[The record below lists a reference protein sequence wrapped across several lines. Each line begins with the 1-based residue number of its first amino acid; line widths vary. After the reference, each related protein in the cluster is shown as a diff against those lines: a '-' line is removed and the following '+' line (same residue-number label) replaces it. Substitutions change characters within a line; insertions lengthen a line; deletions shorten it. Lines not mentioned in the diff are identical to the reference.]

1 MLSMERI
8 SSVSATVDYFE
19 EDDYYLTEEDEPDR
33 VTEFDDELEN
43 AASTAQASDD
53 AMAGP
58 RDASS
63 SQTRGRRTKPQP
75 ETQRPATGPL
85 SAPSP
90 GSKPAPTRVSRE
102 DDPAERSA
110 GEWYGRGAHALGL
123 QGRVQRSQFRGVL
136 RGQLPGGARI
146 RSGRSGGSEHTP
158 GWDLTFSAPKSVSI
172 VAEVTQDK
180 RIFEAHRTAVHE
192 ALQWVER
199 HAVVY
204 RKRTLTGRRQ
214 VNSQSLVAAL
224 FQHHSSRA
232 LDPDLHTHAVVANAT
247 QREDGRWVAV
257 HSHALYLHKMAAG
270 VVYRAALARELQ
282 RAGYAITRT
291 ARGLF
296 ELAGVPE
303 KLLDYFAK
311 RRAQIEKW
319 LEKKK
324 AHGAKAASKGARAT
338 REPKR
343 KEPLAELRA
352 QWLRASL
359 QHHFDPR
366 TLVEAAHSAGPR
378 SPNTAFNAPE
388 VTRDAVQAVAD
399 REAVFPHFQVV
410 KEALERGLGAVDVAS
425 VEAELATLKAAKSI
439 ETVIAEAGQEWLT
452 PRAHS
457 QEARVLRVMKAGQG
471 AVPAITTER
480 AARKALSKLQAGE
493 SRPLNTDQATTAVF
507 LLSTKDRIVGVIGR
521 PGAGKTTMLKRTREI
536 GVSKG
541 YLWIGMAPNAE
552 AARTLGHETGM
563 PVSTLHKHMARVR
576 SDLARMTQANRLSQ
590 MLIRRQYATQ
600 VWVVDE
606 ASQMGNT
613 IMTTLTF
620 AADRL
625 GARLILVG
633 DPKGQLPSIQAGPP
647 MRLMI
652 DNGMRHARLDEIIR
666 QKKYPVHKQAIKALA
681 DDQVPRALQLLSGDI
696 RQYDD
701 PEKRLAA
708 LLSAYRSLSFEDAQK
723 TLILTT
729 RNQDKT
735 LLTRAIR
742 NVLRARGRLSG
753 EKPLAQL
760 KRVFGSPM
768 DRKMADLY
776 EAPLRKETIHN
787 PSAPPGEPP
796 EVIEKR
802 AETFVYF
809 SADAP
814 EIGVTRG
821 EYLKVNSV
829 NRDNNTVS
837 LYREGPKTESFI
849 WDPREVPGRTRRV
862 ELFHLEEEATV
873 APGEVIRWT
882 KNDADLRLNNGQPLK
897 VITVTRDTL
906 TVETDDGRQIPLD
919 RSARNAQH
927 WDHAYVST
935 VFSGQGKT
943 SKNALVNVDSEDRAL
958 LNRKSFLVAVSRHEA
973 ELAVFAD
980 DKQQLEKVLV
990 AQRGDKTSAVESRKA
1005 TRLTRALMLLESIG
1019 ADWVQSALRLQRAPR
1034 STGRQR

>member
-1 MLSMERI
+1 MLSMGRI
-8 SSVSATVDYFE
+8 TSVSATVNYFE
-19 EDDYYLTEEDEPDR
+19 EDDYYLTEEDEPELL
-33 VTEFDDELEN
+33 TEFGDELEN
-43 AASTAQASDD
+43 AADTAQASADPG
-53 AMAGP
+53 AGP
-58 RDASS
+58 RDTSS
-63 SQTRGRRTKPQP
+63 SRTRGRRTKPQP
-75 ETQRPATGPL
+75 ETNRPATGPM
-85 SAPSP
+85 SAPIP
-90 GSKPAPTRVSRE
+90 GGKPPRASGE
-102 DDPAERSA
+102 DHPAERST
-110 GEWYGRGAHALGL
+110 GEWYGRGAQALGL
-123 QGRVQRSQFRGVL
+123 QGKVQRSQFHSVL
-136 RGQLPGGARI
+136 MGQLPDGSRI
-146 RSGRSGGSEHTP
+146 RSGDSKHTP

-172 VAEVTQDK
+172 VAEVTKDK

-204 RKRTLTGRRQ
+204 RKRSFNTRRQ

-247 QREDGRWVAV
+247 QREDGDWVAV

-270 VVYRAALARELQ
+270 LVYRAALARDLQ
-282 RAGYAITRT
+282 RAGYSITRT

-303 KLLDYFAK
+303 KLLDSFAK

-319 LEKKK
+319 MQKKK
-324 AHGAKAASKGARAT
+324 AHGAKAASNGALAT
-338 REPKR
+338 REPKQE
-343 KEPLAELRA
+343 KPLAELRA
-352 QWLRASL
+352 QWLRDSL
-359 QHHFDPR
+359 QHGFYPR
-366 TLVEAAHSAGPR
+366 TLTEAALNAGP
-378 SPNTAFNAPE
+378 STPNGAFNAPD

-425 VEAELATLKAAKSI
+425 VEAQLAALKAAKSI
-439 ETVIAEAGQEWLT
+439 EAVIGEAGQEWLT
-452 PRAHS
+452 ARAHS
-457 QEARVLRVMKAGQG
+457 QETRVLRVMKAGQG
-471 AVPAITTER
+471 AVPAITTAR
-480 AARKALSKLQAGE
+480 AARKALSKLQAGD

-507 LLSTKDRIVGVIGR
+507 LLTTKDRIVGVIGR

-541 YLWIGMAPNAE
+541 YLWVGMAPNAE
-552 AARTLGHETGM
+552 AARTLGKETGM
-563 PVSTLHKHMARVR
+563 PVATVHKHMARVR
-576 SDLARMTQANRLSQ
+576 SDLARMTKAHRLTQAV
-590 MLIRRQYATQ
+590 IRRQYANH

-606 ASQMGNT
+606 ASQMSNT
-613 IMTTLTF
+613 IMSSLTF

-633 DPKGQLPSIQAGPP
+633 DPTGQLPAIQAGPP

-652 DNGMRHARLDEIIR
+652 DNGMRYERLDDIRR
-666 QKKYPVHKQAIKALA
+666 QKKHPHHKQAIKHLA
-681 DDQVPRALQLLSGDI
+681 DDRVPDALKLLDREI
-696 RQYDD
+696 RQFDD
-701 PEKRLAA
+701 LDKRLGA

-735 LLTRAIR
+735 LLTRAVR
-742 NVLRARGRLSG
+742 NVLRARGRLTG

-768 DRKMADLY
+768 DRKMADMY
-776 EAPLRKETIHN
+776 EAPLRTETIRD
-787 PSAPPGEPP
+787 PLAPDDEPP
-796 EVIEKR
+796 EVIETR
-802 AETFVYF
+802 ADTFVYF

-821 EYLKVNSV
+821 EYVKVSTV
-829 NRDNNTVS
+829 NRDNNTVK
-837 LYREGPKTESFI
+837 LHREGHENESFI

-862 ELFHLEEEATV
+862 ELFHLEEKATV

-897 VITVTRDTL
+897 VLTVTRDTL
-906 TVETDDGRQIPLD
+906 IVETDDGRQIPLD
-919 RSARNAQH
+919 QSMRNAQH

-943 SKNALVNVDSEDRAL
+943 SNNALVNVDSEDRAL
-958 LNRKSFLVAVSRHEA
+958 LNRKSFLVAVSRHEFD
-973 ELAVFAD
+973 LTVFAD
-980 DKQQLEKVLV
+980 DKQKLEKVLV
-990 AQRGDKTSAVESRKA
+990 AQRGDKTSAVESRQA
-1005 TRLTRALMLLESIG
+1005 TRVTRALLLLESIR
-1019 ADWVQSALRLQRAPR
+1019 ADWVQSALRLQRSR
-1034 STGRQR
+1034 SNGPQR